1 MSSVT
6 AEARASGRRSP
17 VLALAPGLAI
27 TGGVAVIA
35 YLASHNISFLK
46 NYQMIMAII
55 IGAFVYNV
63 VGLPAAASEGVTFS
77 LRRILRFSIV
87 LLGLQITA
95 QQAAEVGAAGI
106 AMIAIGLLAT
116 LIVTVPVGRLLGVP
130 RGLAL
135 LIGVGTAICGASAII
150 SAKAAVRGDDEDAA
164 YAIAS
169 VTLFGTAAIFI
180 YPMANDLLHLTPHT
194 FGLWAGASIH
204 EVAQVMATAFDGGPE
219 ALRIGA
225 IAKLTRVAMMAP
237 VIIALGEMSLR
248 FGFGRAD
255 AKVRP
260 PFPWFLVG
268 FLAMV
273 GVASFVAMP
282 HTSGGIV
289 DAAALL
295 VGDHMSEISAA
306 TAFLLSMAMA
316 AMGMHTNI
324 RHIKSKG
331 ARPLLLGLFSTLF
344 ISLMTLGMIYWF
356 I

>member
-55 IGAFVYNV
+55 LGAFVYNV

-130 RGLAL
+130 HPRAERLVVDTQVLGHRR
-135 LIGVGTAICGASAII
+135 IHPTRTGV
-150 SAKAAVRGDDEDAA
+150 VQR
-164 YAIAS
+164 
-169 VTLFGTAAIFI
+169 
-180 YPMANDLLHLTPHT
+180 
-194 FGLWAGASIH
+194 
-204 EVAQVMATAFDGGPE
+204 DG
-219 ALRIGA
+219 
-225 IAKLTRVAMMAP
+225 
-237 VIIALGEMSLR
+237 
-248 FGFGRAD
+248 
-255 AKVRP
+255 VRP
-260 PFPWFLVG
+260 ELGRVLRRPQRE
-268 FLAMV
+268 
-273 GVASFVAMP
+273 
-282 HTSGGIV
+282 
-289 DAAALL
+289 LL
-295 VGDHMSEISAA
+295 FFGSSRSNDQ
-306 TAFLLSMAMA
+306 
-316 AMGMHTNI
+316 G
-324 RHIKSKG
+324 
-331 ARPLLLGLFSTLF
+331 
-344 ISLMTLGMIYWF
+344 
-356 I
+356 